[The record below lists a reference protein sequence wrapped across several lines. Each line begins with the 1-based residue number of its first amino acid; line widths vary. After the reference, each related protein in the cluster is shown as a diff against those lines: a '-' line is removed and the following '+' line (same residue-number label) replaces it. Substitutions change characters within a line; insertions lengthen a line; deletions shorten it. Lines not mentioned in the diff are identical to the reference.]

1 MGNSCRSPTTW
12 TCASQAPRGTSKATV
27 VFGFGPAAETR
38 FKLAIETH
46 KALAVLNSGRRVSM
60 GLQSLGFL
68 RGVPPHSGNGRHRP
82 RHQPILR
89 SHSTDRSGEAPSD
102 QRGADP
108 RIIRPLVVLVSIGV
122 PRMRSPTP
130 LRPTRSM
137 SASTPRLERA
147 TRYGY

>member
-1 MGNSCRSPTTW
+1 MSARSIFRNFSISPKSPAVAAGGVTSRAGDMGNSFRSRTTW

-46 KALAVLNSGRRVSM
+46 KALAVLNSARRVSM
-60 GLQSLGFL
+60 GLQSLRFL

-82 RHQPILR
+82 RHPPILR

-108 RIIRPLVVLVSIGV
+108 RIIRPVVVLV
-122 PRMRSPTP
+122 
-130 LRPTRSM
+130 
-137 SASTPRLERA
+137 
-147 TRYGY
+147 